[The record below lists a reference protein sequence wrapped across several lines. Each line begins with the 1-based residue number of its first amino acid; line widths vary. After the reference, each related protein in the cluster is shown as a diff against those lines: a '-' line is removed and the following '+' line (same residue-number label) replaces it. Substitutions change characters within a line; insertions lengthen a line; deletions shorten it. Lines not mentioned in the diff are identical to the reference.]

1 MKRCFIILLSASSIL
16 LVIGFSTCD
25 DPVTPPLPE
34 VQNGKIAFYTNA
46 HDYLKSDSVKVLI
59 YLDSIP
65 IGVLSA
71 SGLGDSLDCKSESDS
86 VLLIERPVGTYK
98 YYAKTEDTDSI
109 VWSGTV
115 NVVKDSLSIV
125 GLDVMDVVDELTKV
139 KFKLIGIWK
148 DYYTPTNSYVSFFR
162 NDSVYETINGRLDS
176 YGSYKLV
183 TKDTLEVDRPTPN
196 PRYYQRITRH
206 NIVFVG
212 NDTLSIKYFTRVTVG
227 VIPYTH
233 RYLVRIKND

>member
-46 HDYLKSDSVKVLI
+46 HDYLKSDSVKVHI

-71 SGLGDSLDCKSESDS
+71 SGFGDSLDCKSESDS
-86 VLLIERPVGTYK
+86 VLLIERPVGSYK
-98 YYAKTEDTDSI
+98 YYATTEDTDSI

-115 NVVKDSLSIV
+115 NVVKDSLSKV
-125 GLDVMDVVDELTKV
+125 SLDVMDVVDELTKV
-139 KFKLIGIWK
+139 KFKLVGVWD
-148 DYYTPTNSYVSFFR
+148 DYTLEPLNKVKFTK
-162 NDSVYETINGRLDS
+162 NDSVFEFLGAS
-176 YGSYKLV
+176 VSSGSFKV
-183 TKDTLEVDRPTPN
+183 ISKDTIEVDRPTPN
-196 PRYYQRITRH
+196 PRRPRISRH
-206 NIVFVG
+206 NIVFTG
-212 NDTLSIKYFTRVTVG
+212 NDTLFIKYFTRVTVG